1 MLSGIT
7 DKKSKV
13 FNLFKTN
20 YFKSGFLLREN
31 EVYSAMNHDAYHF
44 GSPLIS
50 WRQAVFN
57 QHSLALWCSN
67 CSRVFADTVLNTIFK
82 DSLSKYI
89 PDCNVCKTSLN
100 YETKD
105 THISN

>member
-13 FNLFKTN
+13 FNLFKKIISKV
-20 YFKSGFLLREN
+20 FFLLREN

-44 GSPLIS
+44 GSPLIF
-50 WRQAVFN
+50 WRQTVFN

-67 CSRVFADTVLNTIFK
+67 CSRVFADTVINTIFK
-82 DSLSKYI
+82 GFPQQVYTRL
-89 PDCNVCKTSLN
+89 
-100 YETKD
+100 
-105 THISN
+105 

>member
-13 FNLFKTN
+13 FNLFKKN

-31 EVYSAMNHDAYHF
+31 EVYSDMNHDAYHF
-44 GSPLIS
+44 GSPFIS
-50 WRQAVFN
+50 WRQTVFN

-67 CSRVFADTVLNTIFK
+67 CSRVFADTVLNTFFK
-82 DSLSKYI
+82 GSPQQVYTRL
-89 PDCNVCKTSLN
+89 
-100 YETKD
+100 
-105 THISN
+105 

>member
-82 DSLSKYI
+82 GFPQQEYTRL
-89 PDCNVCKTSLN
+89 
-100 YETKD
+100 
-105 THISN
+105 